1 MSKAIAPLAFGTKT
15 ALASQAQCD
24 RIICAVRVLVKGENL
39 RQKNQER
46 GQCMPRGRVKFFNYA
61 KSFGGFVI
69 PDAGPDICLWSEA
82 VREAKLKNIK
92 SLDRV
97 EFEVGRHPITGRRCV
112 VKVAAIS
119 EDWQEAPDWFRK
131 EALAE

>member
-15 ALASQAQCD
+15 ALASQASQSD

-61 KSFGGFVI
+61 KNFCYGLWA
-69 PDAGPDICLWSEA
+69 DAGSA
-82 VREAKLKNIK
+82 K
-92 SLDRV
+92 SLHFGDV
-97 EFEVGRHPITGRRCV
+97 GHVSDGKVGRRGHQV
-112 VKVAAIS
+112 
-119 EDWQEAPDWFRK
+119 D
-131 EALAE
+131 